1 MNRGER
7 SILMILP
14 WASLLAAGATFT
26 FLFPTF
32 TDVQGWIISGM
43 DAISFPIWFLCGGI
57 MGAAISA
64 IWTRWPKRLP
74 SILRRAVL
82 ILLGYIGIAI
92 VIALIIGEGEGLER
106 IGDSGPVKV
115 WGFAIWTL
123 AAMGPSMMGTIAILR
138 GSKWARGG
146 AALSFVALS
155 TSVMTY
161 SQASRAE
168 ITSQD
173 PLLAILFIWSI
184 ILFVEGLNW
193 KKRYLD
199 PDDEV
204 VEGLWIRQASF
215 TIMYLG
221 LGSVIAYIPFLFSGD
236 ILSSYEAETIL
247 GKAII
252 GAIILM
258 PLGIIAVV
266 KGYLDQRKK
275 T

>member
-1 MNRGER
+1 MNRGEKWA
-7 SILMILP
+7 LLILP
-14 WASLLAAGATFT
+14 WASLLAAGAIFT

-32 TDVQGWIISGM
+32 TDVQDWIINGM
-43 DAISFPIWFLCGGI
+43 DVISFPIWFICGGI
-57 MGAAISA
+57 IGVAIST
-64 IWTRWPKRLP
+64 IWSRWPQRFP
-74 SILRRAVL
+74 SILRRATL
-82 ILLGYIGIAI
+82 ILFGYIGIAI
-92 VIALIIGEGEGLER
+92 VIALITGEGEGLER
-106 IGDSGPVKV
+106 IGNSGPVKV
-115 WGFAIWTL
+115 WGFTIWIL
-123 AAMGPSMMGTIAILR
+123 AAMGPSMMGTIAIQR

-146 AALSFVALS
+146 AALSFIALS

-173 PLLAILFIWSI
+173 PLLAIMFLWSI

-199 PDDEV
+199 PDNEV
-204 VEGLWIRQASF
+204 LEGLWIRQASF

-221 LGSVIAYIPFLFSGD
+221 LGSVIAYIPFLFSGE
-236 ILSSYEAETIL
+236 ILSSYEAGTIL

-252 GAIILM
+252 GAITLI
-258 PLGIIAVV
+258 PLGIIAAV
-266 KGYLDQRKK
+266 KGFLDQRKI